1 MCIIQG
7 QIIENKNTAWR
18 EACKLLAMRCFCLLK
33 DHEKGSGRDKQDSDQ
48 FFDGDLLMQEKKSQ
62 DDGEHDAELVYG
74 HHLGGFPHLQRL
86 VIADPG
92 GTGSKAG
99 KNQENPA
106 FPADIGKTALGVGHE
121 YLTAVARLELTPS
134 IPTFASMEV
143 RAAKTDE
150 RRANKNHMDEIPPL
164 KCFRPHP
171 QLHKMRRP

>member
-7 QIIENKNTAWR
+7 KIIENKNTAWR

-92 GTGSKAG
+92 GAGSKAG

-106 FPADIGKTALGVGHE
+106 FPADIGKTALGIGHE
-121 YLTAVARLELTPS
+121 YDDPCHNHDHDGPDRGSQVGIDAFDPHFCEYGGQGG
-134 IPTFASMEV
+134 
-143 RAAKTDE
+143 
-150 RRANKNHMDEIPPL
+150 KN
-164 KCFRPHP
+164 R
-171 QLHKMRRP
+171 